1 MSIVSTL
8 SILALAASTLAQ
20 KCPIILEG
28 RVPATA
34 TPATF
39 DTPESL
45 FDPKNVKGDG
55 LKFADLLTLPK
66 LAKPSLFDKD
76 TQAISL
82 SISDKSIFA
91 PSPTNKQTGF
101 RRVELIMAKN
111 NGTDSSTIGQRVI
124 HFSIQKDDTKAFN
137 TSHEYQLM
145 FLEDAKFSTNQIAV
159 KTGTVQGLEKLKNPG
174 RSASGAA
181 GAPKGNGTEKADPKK
196 KDEPAKKGDPA
207 KKEDPAK
214 KNAAEDPSCSG
225 MPLPVG
231 TRKAR
236 RAVAERQA
244 KAAVGN
250 TIIVQGNVNTDVGV
264 LFETEFTGGGV
275 WHNFGIVMDY
285 DKNTTAVLY
294 STDANPL
301 KEVVK
306 PTKNE
311 IGGQGQQHFGMLK
324 KPTGEGLKDVTKE
337 GFQQSPVDEAII
349 YGGIFIEDG
358 AKDCISTAP

>member
-28 RVPATA
+28 RVPAA
-34 TPATF
+34 STPATF

-45 FDPKNVKGDG
+45 FDPKNVKGEG

-111 NGTDSSTIGQRVI
+111 NGTDSSTVGQRVI

-145 FLEDAKFSTNQIAV
+145 FLEDAKFSTNQVAV
-159 KTGTVQGLEKLKNPG
+159 KTGTVAGLEKLKNPG
-174 RSASGAA
+174 RSGSGAA

-196 KDEPAKKGDPA
+196 KGEDPKKKDA
-207 KKEDPAK
+207 EDPA
-214 KNAAEDPSCSG
+214 CSG
-225 MPLPVG
+225 MPLPAG
-231 TRKAR
+231 TRKAK

-250 TIIVQGNVNTDVGV
+250 TIIVQGNVNTDIGV

-285 DKNTTAVLY
+285 EKNTTAILY

-311 IGGQGQQHFGMLK
+311 IAGQGQHHFGMLK

-337 GFQQSPVDEAII
+337 GFQQSPVNEAII

-358 AKDCISTAP
+358 AKDCISNAP